1 MFQLPKSFT
10 VLRSRWLR
18 GCGSEYSYLYRHG
31 DAKMCCVGFLA
42 RAGGLRAKEI
52 DNVRGLEDVLTIDL
66 GPTLHH
72 ELSEIYGTNDD
83 KLLSDKARESR
94 LKHLF
99 AKLGVRVT
107 FK

>member
-18 GCGSEYSYLYRHG
+18 GRGNSHSYLYRHS
-31 DAKMCCVGFLA
+31 DAKMCCVGFFA

-52 DNVRGLEDVLTIDL
+52 DNMKELGDVGTPLERAL
-66 GPTLHH
+66 G
-72 ELSEIYGTNDD
+72 EIYAVNDNED
-83 KLLSDKARESR
+83 LSDKERESK
-94 LKHLF
+94 LKRRF
-99 AKLGVRVT
+99 ADLGVRVT